1 MNKRLLIYLLT
12 LFLTIPSLSMKG
24 QALTGTTV
32 DGEVTSIIEKGGFS
46 TDFEIVAKSLI
57 HNNTN
62 DRLTLNWVRVENNIP
77 DGWISLVCDPELCYG
92 PTQNN
97 SPTAIVVNAGE
108 SMLLDL
114 HFQAFGIDGDGV
126 VDMHIW
132 APADSAN
139 INTSMTYMCDAYA
152 VGIEDNPASKINIY
166 PNPVRNNLTL
176 DIGLE
181 TNVRYVEIYS
191 LIGRKMAHYTIP
203 NNTSAY
209 RINASALPE
218 GLYFVKML
226 DQNFEQVATKSF
238 AKD

>member
-1 MNKRLLIYLLT
+1 MNKKLLAYLLT
-12 LFLTIPSLSMKG
+12 LFLTIPSLSLKG

-32 DGEVTSIIEKGGFS
+32 DGETTSIIEKGGFS

-62 DRLTLNWVRVENNIP
+62 DRLSLNWVRVENNLP
-77 DGWISLVCDPELCYG
+77 DGWISLVCDPILCYG
-92 PTQNN
+92 PNQDN
-97 SPTAIVVNAGE
+97 SPTSVVVDPGG

-114 HFQAFGIDGDGV
+114 HFQAAGIDGDGITK
-126 VDMHIW
+126 MHIW

-139 INTSMTYMCDAYA
+139 INLSMTYMCDAYA
-152 VGIEDNPASKINIY
+152 VNIEENLASQINVY

-181 TNVRYVEIYS
+181 TNVRYVEVYS

-203 NNTSAY
+203 NNTSIY
-209 RINASALPE
+209 SINASALPE

-226 DQNFEQVATKSF
+226 NQNFEQIATKSF